1 MTQANHSVV
10 AHGVSDVAFSPDGKS
25 VVAIKSR
32 GWAAHHGQ

>member
-1 MTQANHSVV
+1 MTQATHSVA

-25 VVAIKSR
+25 VAIKSR